1 MWHRHHSRES
11 SVKSLSDLE
20 QARSRLGD
28 RPAPLPAGG
37 KAADHALAFWQH
49 PAAGKAGNT
58 ANLNWPV
65 RGQDGAAGPMHW
77 PLVRSRSPWIV
88 RSRSMQSPRLM
99 FSIWVSSTR
108 GPIINRVKG
117 SIRPASCPGSRRT
130 RRTGR
135 VAWCLM
141 ACSTPAPAVL
151 QEKTI
156 APPPA
161 AAAPAALQHCIRL
174 RSGPAC
180 ALRYSDDHFVVR
192 LTLGH
197 RSRLAQG
204 GGALGLDA
212 TIPRADYRRP
222 NHGDG

>member
-1 MWHRHHSRES
+1 M
-11 SVKSLSDLE
+11 KSLSDLE

-65 RGQDGAAGPMHW
+65 RGQHGAAGPMHW

-99 FSIWVSSTR
+99 FSIWVSSRR
-108 GPIINRVKG
+108 GPSSTGGKG

-151 QEKTI
+151 QENNST
-156 APPPA
+156 APCGGCTSRA
-161 AAAPAALQHCIRL
+161 AALHSSSL
-174 RSGPAC
+174 RSG
-180 ALRYSDDHFVVR
+180 VR
-192 LTLGH
+192 LAIQRRPLRGEAHCGAPLTTGARWRRAWAGTP
-197 RSRLAQG
+197 RSRVRITVDPTMVMASAEG
-204 GGALGLDA
+204 
-212 TIPRADYRRP
+212 
-222 NHGDG
+222 